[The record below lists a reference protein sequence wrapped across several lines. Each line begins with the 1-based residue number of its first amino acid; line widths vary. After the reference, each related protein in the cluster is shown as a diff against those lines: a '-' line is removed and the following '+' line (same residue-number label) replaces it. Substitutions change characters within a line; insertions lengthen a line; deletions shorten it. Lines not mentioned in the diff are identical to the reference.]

1 MPNVIHPQASELS
14 TDLDRAIPLTAGTR
28 HAIRV
33 LITRLPPSL
42 GPLLDRQ
49 HNVISRGQLLA
60 AYVDDG
66 TIYRKVRAGR
76 WQRLL
81 PGIFLV
87 TMGSPATEQRRV
99 AAALFTGEQAQLT
112 GLTVLHWYGF
122 RSAPATDRVH
132 VLVPHDVHRRS
143 AGFVVV
149 QRALS
154 LDEKARDAELYQVTS
169 PARAVVDACR
179 TLADLRDVRAIVA
192 EAVQANHASAQ
203 AIDAELRRA
212 ARSRTGLARRALT
225 EVAAGVRSAPE
236 AELRDVTSRSKVL
249 PPILW
254 NPTLTTLDGRPLP
267 TPDGWIDD
275 VGLALQ
281 VDSTEYHSRGEG
293 WTNTLDRHNALARH
307 DVQVLHITPTE
318 IRTLPRRV
326 LATIEQAYL
335 SRVASGVRARVIATP
350 VQT

>member
-1 MPNVIHPQASELS
+1 
-14 TDLDRAIPLTAGTR
+14 
-28 HAIRV
+28 V
-33 LITRLPPSL
+33 LITRLPKSL

-49 HNVISRGQLLA
+49 HNVVSRGQLLA
-60 AYVDDG
+60 AGVDDG
-66 TIYRKVRAGR
+66 TTYRKVRTGH

-87 TMGSPATEQRRV
+87 APGSPGTEQRRV
-99 AAALFTGEQAQLT
+99 AAALFAGEQAQLT
-112 GLTVLHWYGF
+112 GLSVLHWYGF

-143 AGFVVV
+143 TGFVVV

-154 LDEKARDAELYQVTS
+154 LDERARHGGLYWVTS

-179 TLADLRDVRAIVA
+179 ALTQLRDVRAIVA
-192 EAVQANHASAQ
+192 EAVQAHHTSPQ

-212 ARSRTGLARRALT
+212 ARSRTGLARRALN
-225 EVAAGVRSAPE
+225 EVLAGVRSAPE
-236 AELRDVTSRSKVL
+236 AELRELTLQSKIL

-254 NPTLTTLDGRPLP
+254 NPTLTTLDGHRLP

-281 VDSTEYHSRGEG
+281 VDSAEYHARGTG
-293 WTNTLDRHNALARH
+293 WTDTLDRHNELAKH

-318 IRTLPRRV
+318 IRTVPRKV
-326 LATIEQAYL
+326 LATIEQAYRARL
-335 SRVASGVRARVIATP
+335 ASGVRARVVATP
-350 VQT
+350 ISA

>member
-1 MPNVIHPQASELS
+1 M
-14 TDLDRAIPLTAGTR
+14 
-28 HAIRV
+28 

-42 GPLLDRQ
+42 GPLLDKQ
-49 HNVISRGQLLA
+49 HDVVSRRQLLA
-60 AYVDDG
+60 TGVDDG
-66 TIYRKVRAGR
+66 TTYRRVRAGL

-87 TMGSPATEQRRV
+87 TPGSPGTEQRRV
-99 AAALFTGEQAQLT
+99 AAALFSGRTAQLT
-112 GLTVLHWYGF
+112 GLSVLHWYGF

-132 VLVPHDVHRRS
+132 VLVPHEAHRRS

-154 LDEKARDAELYQVTS
+154 LDAQARDAGLYWVTS

-179 TLADLRDVRAIVA
+179 ALAQLKDVRAIVA
-192 EAVQANHASAQ
+192 EAVQADHTSAK

-212 ARSRTGLARRALT
+212 ARSRTGLARRALS
-225 EVAAGVRSAPE
+225 EVLAGIRSAPE
-236 AELRDVTSRSKVL
+236 AELRDLTLQSKVL

-254 NPTLTTLDGRPLP
+254 NPSLSTLDGQRLP

-275 VGLALQ
+275 VGVALQ
-281 VDSTEYHSRGEG
+281 VDSAEYHAGGDG
-293 WTNTLDRHNALARH
+293 WTNTLDRHNALAKH

-318 IRTLPRRV
+318 IRTVPRKV
-326 LATIEQAYL
+326 LATIEQAYRSRL
-335 SRVASGVRARVIATP
+335 SSGVRARVVAIPPP
-350 VQT
+350 V